1 MKITRVEGYKK
12 PNYAVAVAATISV
25 MTVTGCGATDGP
37 DLAGATTV
45 YEPPEEEIQL
55 VGDVAVIDYDGGL
68 SMYTDPEEGSRSKG
82 DEPEYTDEDDD
93 IIRLEGATVLVD
105 DEGSLSWYA
114 DPEDELQFEGDVAE
128 YIDDDITDCED
139 EDVTDCEDGND
150 VTYIDAFDH
159 LSLDGGAPL
168 YEP

>member
-1 MKITRVEGYKK
+1 MKITRAEGYKK
-12 PNYAVAVAATISV
+12 PNYAVAVAATIAV

-55 VGDVAVIDYDGGL
+55 AGDVAVIDYDGGL

-93 IIRLEGATVLVD
+93 IIQL
-105 DEGSLSWYA
+105 
-114 DPEDELQFEGDVAE
+114 EGDVAVV
-128 YIDDDITDCED
+128 DDDMTDCED
-139 EDVTDCEDGND
+139 EEDVTDTNHCKDEDD
-150 VTYIDAFDH
+150 VTYAYYEPDDH
-159 LSLDGGAPL
+159 LVLDGGAPL

>member
-1 MKITRVEGYKK
+1 MKITRAEGYKK
-12 PNYAVAVAATISV
+12 PNYAVAVAATIAV

-55 VGDVAVIDYDGGL
+55 AGDVAVIDYDGGL

-93 IIRLEGATVLVD
+93 IIQL
-105 DEGSLSWYA
+105 
-114 DPEDELQFEGDVAE
+114 EGDVAVV
-128 YIDDDITDCED
+128 DDDMTDCED
-139 EDVTDCEDGND
+139 EEDVTDTNHCKDD
-150 VTYIDAFDH
+150 VTYAYYEPDDH
-159 LSLDGGAPL
+159 LVLDGGAPL